1 MKKEIYFYEKKAKT
15 GTGRDVPR
23 NLNLAVPRCHK
34 AELAELNDEEE
45 EELSLAETS
54 FFQINV
60 TVSKKQ
66 LYI

>member
-1 MKKEIYFYEKKAKT
+1 
-15 GTGRDVPR
+15 
-23 NLNLAVPRCHK
+23 VPRCHK